1 MQPLDTMGNQP
12 IRVFVVDDSADM
24 VQNVKKLLHFEADIQ
39 IVGAAPNAEEAF
51 KALPSVRPDIV
62 LMDINLRGRY
72 DGLQATQLITQ
83 RWQTCVVMM
92 SVQRESEYIQHAMK
106 LGARGYLT
114 KPFTGDEL
122 SDTIRTA
129 YITFRSTARPPI
141 TVTDP
146 PASHS
151 VISGGTGGVGGNDR
165 NSLRKIIAVYG
176 PKGGCG
182 RSVIATNLA
191 VMLKRGTGRRVVL
204 VDACLS
210 SGDIHVLLNIN
221 PSSSIEDLRAGIGTL
236 DAQQIQS
243 MVAFHEELGISLVRA
258 PSSVETAA
266 QFTEDAMKAIL
277 VELSDHFDYVVV
289 DTDTTYSNYT
299 MTTLEMAN
307 LVLLVTTLEVTTIN
321 RLGQFFEIADRLD
334 NVIPKLQLICNR
346 VDSIYGIQPKHV
358 ETRFSRRFL
367 AQIPDDPRL
376 VAASVN
382 RGIPFVV
389 AQKNAPISKAIEK
402 LAKRSVEILS
412 ESPQDKS
419 RGGRPS
425 R

>member
-1 MQPLDTMGNQP
+1 MQPLDPRGNRP

-24 VQNVKKLLHFEADIQ
+24 VQNVQKLLHFEPDIQ
-39 IVGAAPNAEEAF
+39 IVGAAPNADEAF
-51 KALPSVRPDIV
+51 KAIPLLRPDVV
-62 LMDINLRGRY
+62 LMDINLRGHY
-72 DGLQATQLITQ
+72 DGMQATQIINQ
-83 RWQTCVVMM
+83 KWQTCVVMM

-122 SDTIRTA
+122 ADTVRSA
-129 YITFRSTARPPI
+129 FMTFRAMGGPP
-141 TVTDP
+141 VLP
-146 PASHS
+146 PEKESAPP
-151 VISGGTGGVGGNDR
+151 VDQR
-165 NSLRKIIAVYG
+165 SLRKIVAVYC

-191 VMLKRGTGRRVVL
+191 VMLHRGTGRRVVL

-210 SGDIHVLLNIN
+210 SGDVHVLLNIN

-243 MVAFHEELGISLVRA
+243 MVAYHEDLGISLVRA
-258 PSSVETAA
+258 PMAVDAAA

-277 VELSDHFDYVVV
+277 VELSDQFDYVVV

-299 MTTLEMAN
+299 MTVLEMSN

-334 NVIPKLQLICNR
+334 NVIPKLQLVCNR

-367 AQIPDDPRL
+367 AQIPDDPRV

-382 RGIPFVV
+382 RGVPFVV
-389 AQKNAPISKAIEK
+389 AQKNAPISRSIEK
-402 LAKRSVEILS
+402 LAKRTVEILN
-412 ESPQDKS
+412 ESPKEPPK
-419 RGGRPS
+419 GGRVL